1 MHNDGQPC
9 SGGLPRESTM
19 TWWIW
24 QGLQRIGHSHPS
36 PSPRTSL
43 HGQPVPTC
51 PNPPGYQGI
60 FQYQR
65 CSSQLSKSLRE
76 ELPDTPPWKI
86 GATPGHLPTR
96 CLFILFLRGSCWK
109 RASVDVVQGTVPGT
123 TEAWSFGW
131 EVALSWRNLGNVF
144 IVCVPSM
151 IEGGRLCDVNILIY
165 KELFNL
171 FQRRLETG
179 RRIPKNLDDQN
190 DWWGF
195 TSGALRIGFAR
206 CVLKSGIAWTGAL
219 GGGLEWLWQRQ
230 CPLQESNQIKQFW
243 SMYVHFMGYQ
253 QDLVI

>member
-1 MHNDGQPC
+1 MFRKLANLPADALLFCRGCLGIKIAKVTAQEAWRAWMHNDGQPC

-123 TEAWSFGW
+123 TEA
-131 EVALSWRNLGNVF
+131 
-144 IVCVPSM
+144 
-151 IEGGRLCDVNILIY
+151 
-165 KELFNL
+165 
-171 FQRRLETG
+171 
-179 RRIPKNLDDQN
+179 
-190 DWWGF
+190 
-195 TSGALRIGFAR
+195 
-206 CVLKSGIAWTGAL
+206 
-219 GGGLEWLWQRQ
+219 
-230 CPLQESNQIKQFW
+230 
-243 SMYVHFMGYQ
+243 
-253 QDLVI
+253 